1 MTGGRIVPSYYGNAE
16 PWTPPPG
23 GIVPSWMFVLLVP
36 LFFVAELIPP
46 CILRKYAR
54 GYVTK
59 RSREPPM
66 YPVSPPHS
74 ATAFNKSFSV
84 AQEKPNMSE
93 DCRTIYLVETP
104 KQQ

>member
-1 MTGGRIVPSYYGNAE
+1 MRNRGHPLLGALSLAGCSSYSS
-16 PWTPPPG
+16 P
-23 GIVPSWMFVLLVP
+23 
-36 LFFVAELIPP
+36 FFLVAELIPP